1 MHFQRKPYI
10 VASNVKIFYSFKFVR
25 RVLSYP
31 LCSVLKYWIKTILM
45 HKLTVAAM
53 AIWLLSG
60 VTFRASAQD
69 KLEGILQNELGKV
82 YDGLKQQTQPPY
94 FIDFRVNQMKMW
106 MLQFSSG
113 SLTGDQ
119 NVATRVL
126 TVGMR
131 VGSYQR
137 DNSHSTGDDGEN
149 SFRQGYSF
157 PQLLPIEDDS
167 LAISQSVWLTSDLAF
182 KQARQSFKGMETK
195 PTDDKEGSKIAD
207 FSQAKPVQYFEP
219 DTMPAPSAAELD
231 RWKDELRTLSA
242 FVAKDT
248 NVVNSEA
255 ILLIMNER
263 IYYLNTEG
271 ARVVQNRPRLQ
282 LQLMATVRT
291 VGGNLAPLFKSYY
304 ATSLNEFPSNE
315 VLMKDAADLANLLSQ
330 LRTAPQA
337 EPYAGPVMLSPEAA
351 GVFFHEIFGHR
362 VEGQRLNNENDGQT
376 FKDKIGKKVL
386 FPGLSVVFDPTASTL
401 DGVKLFGNY
410 KYDDQ
415 GVLGQPVTVV
425 DKGVLKN
432 FLMSRTPTEGIAQ
445 SNGHGRAQMG
455 RAPFSRQ
462 SNLFVKFSSGD
473 SDAEL
478 RKLLIKECRK
488 QGKAYGYYFKEV
500 YGGFTTTMRFSPNVF
515 NILPT
520 VVYRI
525 YADGRPDELVRGVTL
540 IGTPL
545 AVFSEIVANGDRSG
559 VFNGFCTAESGSIP
573 VATISPALVIKKIET
588 QKMPEESVVL
598 PQLSSPIV
606 KP

>member
-1 MHFQRKPYI
+1 
-10 VASNVKIFYSFKFVR
+10 
-25 RVLSYP
+25 
-31 LCSVLKYWIKTILM
+31 M
-45 HKLTVAAM
+45 HKIVVAA
-53 AIWLLSG
+53 AAVWLLGSI
-60 VTFRASAQD
+60 TLRASAQD
-69 KLEGILQNELGKV
+69 KLEGILSNELGKV
-82 YDGLKQQTQPPY
+82 YEGLKEQPQPPY

-106 MLQFSSG
+106 MLQCSSG

-119 NVATRVL
+119 HMATRVL
-126 TVGMR
+126 TVGIR
-131 VGSYQR
+131 VGSYQQ
-137 DNSHSTGDDGEN
+137 DNTHSSGNSLGES
-149 SFRQGYSF
+149 SFSQGYSF

-182 KQARQSFKGMETK
+182 KQARQSFKGMENQL
-195 PTDDKEGSKIAD
+195 TDDKKESKIPD
-207 FSQAKPVQYFEP
+207 FSPAKTVSYFEP
-219 DTMPAPSAAELD
+219 DTMPSPTEAELQK
-231 RWKDELRTLSA
+231 WKSELRQLSA
-242 FVAKDT
+242 FVGRDT
-248 NVVNSEA
+248 NVVHSEA

-271 ARVVQNRPRLQ
+271 TRVVQNRPRLQ

-291 VGGNLAPLFKSYY
+291 VEGNLAPLFKSYY
-304 ATSLNEFPSNE
+304 ATSLSEFPNND
-315 VLMKDAADLANLLSQ
+315 VLMKDATSMVSLLGE
-330 LRTAPQA
+330 LRRAPQA

-362 VEGQRLNNENDGQT
+362 VEGQRLNNEYDGQT
-376 FKDKIGKKVL
+376 FKDKVGKKVL
-386 FPGLSVVFDPTASTL
+386 FPGLSVVFDPTASEL

-415 GVLGQPVTVV
+415 GVLGEPVTVV
-425 DKGVLKN
+425 DKGILKN
-432 FLMSRTPTEGIAQ
+432 FLMSRTPIEGILQ

-455 RAPFSRQ
+455 SAPFSRQ
-462 SNLFVKFSSGD
+462 SNLFVKFSRGD

-478 RKLLIKECRK
+478 RKKLIKECRK

-500 YGGFTTTMRFSPNVF
+500 FGGFTSTMRFSPNVF

-573 VATISPALVIKKIET
+573 VSTISPALVIKKIET
-588 QKMPEESVVL
+588 QKMPEESTVL
-598 PQLSSPIV
+598 PQLSAPTA

>member
-1 MHFQRKPYI
+1 
-10 VASNVKIFYSFKFVR
+10 
-25 RVLSYP
+25 
-31 LCSVLKYWIKTILM
+31 M
-45 HKLTVAAM
+45 HKIVVAA
-53 AIWLLSG
+53 AAVWLLGSI
-60 VTFRASAQD
+60 TLRASAQD
-69 KLEGILQNELGKV
+69 KLEGILSNELGKV
-82 YDGLKQQTQPPY
+82 YEGLKEQPQPPY

-106 MLQFSSG
+106 MLQCSSG

-119 NVATRVL
+119 HMATRVL
-126 TVGMR
+126 TVGIR
-131 VGSYQR
+131 VGSYQQ
-137 DNSHSTGDDGEN
+137 DNTHSSGNSLGES
-149 SFRQGYSF
+149 SFSQGYSF

-182 KQARQSFKGMETK
+182 KQARQSFKGMENQL
-195 PTDDKEGSKIAD
+195 TDDKKESKIPD
-207 FSQAKPVQYFEP
+207 FSPAKTVSYFEP
-219 DTMPAPSAAELD
+219 DTMPSPTEAELQK
-231 RWKDELRTLSA
+231 WKNELRQLSA
-242 FVAKDT
+242 FVGRDT
-248 NVVNSEA
+248 NVVHSEA

-271 ARVVQNRPRLQ
+271 TRVVQNRPRLQ

-291 VGGNLAPLFKSYY
+291 VEGNLAPLFKSYY
-304 ATSLNEFPSNE
+304 ATSLSEFPSND
-315 VLMKDAADLANLLSQ
+315 VLMKDATSMVSLLGE
-330 LRTAPQA
+330 LRRAPQA

-362 VEGQRLNNENDGQT
+362 VEGQRLNNEYDGQT
-376 FKDKIGKKVL
+376 FKDKVGKKVL
-386 FPGLSVVFDPTASTL
+386 FPGLSVVFDPTASEL

-415 GVLGQPVTVV
+415 GVLGEPVTVV
-425 DKGVLKN
+425 DKGILKN
-432 FLMSRTPTEGIAQ
+432 FLMSRTPIEGILQ

-455 RAPFSRQ
+455 SAPFSRQ
-462 SNLFVKFSSGD
+462 SNLFVKFSRGD

-478 RKLLIKECRK
+478 RKKLIKECRK

-500 YGGFTTTMRFSPNVF
+500 FGGFTSTMRFSPNVF

-573 VATISPALVIKKIET
+573 VSTISPALVIKKIET
-588 QKMPEESVVL
+588 QKMPEESTVL
-598 PQLSSPIV
+598 PQLSAPTA

>member
-1 MHFQRKPYI
+1 MRKI
-10 VASNVKIFYSFKFVR
+10 V
-25 RVLSYP
+25 
-31 LCSVLKYWIKTILM
+31 
-45 HKLTVAAM
+45 VAA
-53 AIWLLSG
+53 AAVWLLGSI
-60 VTFRASAQD
+60 TLRASAQD
-69 KLEGILQNELGKV
+69 KLEGILSNELGKV
-82 YDGLKQQTQPPY
+82 YEGLKQQPQPPY

-106 MLQFSSG
+106 MLQCSSG

-119 NVATRVL
+119 HVASRVL
-126 TVGMR
+126 TVGIR
-131 VGSYQR
+131 VGSYQQ
-137 DNSHSTGDDGEN
+137 DNTHSSGNSLGES
-149 SFRQGYSF
+149 SFSQGYSF

-182 KQARQSFKGMETK
+182 KQARQSFKGMENQL
-195 PTDDKEGSKIAD
+195 TDDKKESKIPD
-207 FSQAKPVQYFEP
+207 FSPAKAVSYFEP
-219 DTMPAPSAAELD
+219 DTMPSPTEAELQK
-231 RWKDELRTLSA
+231 WKNELRQLSA
-242 FVAKDT
+242 FVGRDT
-248 NVVNSEA
+248 NVVHSEA

-271 ARVVQNRPRLQ
+271 TRVVQNRPRLQ

-291 VGGNLAPLFKSYY
+291 VEGNLAPLFKSYY
-304 ATSLNEFPSNE
+304 ATSLSEFPSND
-315 VLMKDAADLANLLSQ
+315 VLMKDAASMVSLLGE
-330 LRTAPQA
+330 LRRAPQA

-362 VEGQRLNNENDGQT
+362 VEGQRLNNEYDGQT
-376 FKDKIGKKVL
+376 FKDKVGKKVL
-386 FPGLSVVFDPTASTL
+386 FPGLSVVFDPTASEL

-415 GVLGQPVTVV
+415 GVLGEPVTVV
-425 DKGVLKN
+425 DKGILKG
-432 FLMSRTPTEGIAQ
+432 FLMSRTPIEGILQ

-455 RAPFSRQ
+455 SAPFSRQ
-462 SNLFVKFSSGD
+462 SNLFVKFSHGD

-478 RKLLIKECRK
+478 RKKLIKECRK

-500 YGGFTTTMRFSPNVF
+500 FGGFTSTMRFSPNVF

-573 VATISPALVIKKIET
+573 VSTISPALVIKKIET
-588 QKMPEESVVL
+588 QKMPEESTVL
-598 PQLSSPIV
+598 PQLSAPTA